1 MWTCLIIVDEDYI
14 ALRNLLNRTIRH
26 SPMKIYKVK
35 HCIHISNH
43 FREPN
48 NMQHEKT
55 RKNQMKIQHTQPSQK
70 YSKCKTTYDMRF
82 KNVTWTM
89 VHTRHSGQ
97 SIMDISYLC
106 ENTVRMVQVIGLGYG
121 DKVQKD
127 STQTELRFRRYGH
140 LKFEFKSE

>member
-1 MWTCLIIVDEDYI
+1 MWTCLVIVDEDYI

-26 SPMKIYKVK
+26 SAMKIYKVK

-106 ENTVRMVQVIGLGYG
+106 ENTMRLIPSHRVWYH
-121 DKVQKD
+121 DKVQKE
-127 STQTELRFRRYGH
+127 SHQSELRFRRYGH
-140 LKFEFKSE
+140 LKFEFKYE